1 MPKIR
6 DELRAQRQ
14 EEILRAA
21 AESLVAHGYTGTS
34 MRTIAEAVG
43 TTKGALYA
51 YYPNKEAILL
61 ALAGRYTDI
70 HLGKLEPREGV
81 RAEAQLRGL
90 LEGYRRLSGDTQ
102 RERAQGAILD
112 FWIHARG
119 IPAVQAVLDERYRRT
134 LATLASLVRRCRE
147 EGAVR
152 EDVDPELAAG
162 LLLAAVDGMFF
173 QKLKLGG
180 PVPIAALTRT
190 LEALLFESAAASADP
205 ERT

>member
-6 DELRAQRQ
+6 EEVRAQRQ
-14 EEILRAA
+14 EEILHAA
-21 AESLVAHGYTGTS
+21 AASLVAHGYTGTS

-61 ALAGRYTDI
+61 ALAGHYTDI

-90 LEGYRRLSGDTQ
+90 LEGYRRLSGDPE

-119 IPAVQAVLDERYRRT
+119 IPAVQEVLDGRYRRT
-134 LATLASLVRRCRE
+134 LATLASLVRRCQE

-152 EDVDPELAAG
+152 EDLDPEQAAG

-180 PVPIAALTRT
+180 PVPIPALTRV
-190 LEALLFESAAASADP
+190 LEALLFEPSGTPRGP